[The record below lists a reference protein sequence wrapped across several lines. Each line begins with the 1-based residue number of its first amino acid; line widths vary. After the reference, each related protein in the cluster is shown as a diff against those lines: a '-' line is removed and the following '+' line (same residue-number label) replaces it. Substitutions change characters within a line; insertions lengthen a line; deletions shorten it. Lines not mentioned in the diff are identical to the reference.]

1 MSQKEKR
8 QLSKE
13 ERKNRIR
20 ERYKGVDPELLETLP
35 PDAEFVDDVPSI
47 QRESLR
53 VAVYVRVSTDDENQ
67 TSSYELQINSY
78 RDMVE
83 AHEGWELVGIY
94 ADEGISGT
102 SLQHRIQFNR
112 LIADCEAGKIDLI
125 ITKSISRFAR
135 NTVDS
140 LLMQRKLANMKPP
153 VAVYFETENLNSMDS
168 GNDIIMTVLSAT
180 AQEESHVKS
189 EIMVSSLKHRFEK
202 GIFLTPELLG
212 YDRDEDGNLVIN
224 EDEADTVR
232 LIFYLFLGGFSTTDI
247 AEILTDLGR
256 ETKIGNTVWSPASIL
271 AILQNERH
279 CGDVISWKT
288 YTYDY
293 LEHKSRK
300 NRGKRPRKKQAD
312 HHEGIVTHE
321 EWNAAQRMIEAH
333 KYGSRGCPLPVLEVV
348 DAGALRGFVPVNRSW
363 TGFSEEDYANASRSV
378 YNESDEAEQFI
389 PEANTSHFDLSGY
402 QIVRAQFFS
411 TKLDPAMTISDDKIR
426 FNTACLRKFE
436 DVEYVEMLL
445 NTVENCIAIRPCRK
459 DNPNAIR
466 WGTLREDGRWAVL
479 SKSCRGFAQP
489 LYSLMGWNASCGYR
503 MRGQFLERDG
513 EKIMLFDLNEPE
525 ITVREEVETDTDEED
540 ILNFNDAAAALNTAA
555 DTDAMADTG
564 SQTEVEDA
572 TDDLAAD
579 SSDEGKPA
587 KRPRRTP
594 AKIITLYPLSWIES
608 FGDEADKIHLLERV
622 KYSGDW
628 DVLRPAKTV
637 ENVQDFTREKVDAL
651 MDKAQELIDKMR
663 EAV

>member
-20 ERYKGVDPELLETLP
+20 ERYKGVDPDLLETLP
-35 PDAEFVDDVPSI
+35 PDEDFVDEVPNIRRDV
-47 QRESLR
+47 LR
-53 VAVYVRVSTDDENQ
+53 VAIYVRVSTDDENQ
-67 TSSYELQINSY
+67 TSSFELQINAY
-78 RDMVE
+78 KDMVE
-83 AHEGWELVGIY
+83 EHEGWELVGIY

-102 SLQHRIQFNR
+102 SLQHRIEFNR

-140 LLMQRKLANMKPP
+140 LLTQRKLANMKPP

-202 GIFLTPELLG
+202 GIFLTLELLG

-232 LIFYLFLGGFSTTDI
+232 LIYYLFLSGFSTSDI

-256 ETKIGNTVWSPASIL
+256 ETKLGNTVWNAKSVL
-271 AILQNERH
+271 GILQNERH
-279 CGDVISWKT
+279 CGDIISWKT

-312 HHEGIVTHE
+312 HHEAIVSHE

-333 KYGSRGCPLPVLEVV
+333 KYGARGCPLPVLEVV

-363 TGFSEEDYANASRSV
+363 TGFSEEDYANASESV
-378 YNESDEAEQFI
+378 YNEADEPEQI
-389 PEANTSHFDLSGY
+389 VPQADTSHFDLSGY
-402 QIVRAQFFS
+402 EVVRAQFFS
-411 TKLDPAMTISDDKIR
+411 TKFDPAMTISDDKIR

-436 DVEYVEMLL
+436 DVEYVELLL
-445 NTVENCIAIRPCRK
+445 NTVEKCIAIRPCDK

-466 WGTLREDGRWAVL
+466 WGALKEDGRWAVL

-489 LYSLMGWNASCGYR
+489 LYSLMGWNPVCGYR
-503 MRGQFLERDG
+503 MRGQYLERDG

-525 ITVREEVETDTDEED
+525 VTVREEAEEAEPAEVVDEVVESAAEGEEK
-540 ILNFNDAAAALNTAA
+540 A
-555 DTDAMADTG
+555 
-564 SQTEVEDA
+564 E
-572 TDDLAAD
+572 
-579 SSDEGKPA
+579 KPA
-587 KRPRRTP
+587 RKPP
-594 AKIITLYPLSWIES
+594 SKIITLYPLSWADS
-608 FGDEADKIHLLERV
+608 FGDEAGKIHLLERV
-622 KYSGDW
+622 KYSGNW
-628 DVLRPAKTV
+628 DVLRPAKAV